1 MTAKEILHE
10 IKDQHNISTAWQ
22 LTEHIIIEAMEKYA
36 QQQVENCAMPL
47 VINSLD
53 LRELERKL
61 DEALGRE
68 TRKTLTQWVKQQR
81 Q

>member
-1 MTAKEILHE
+1 MTAKEILYE
-10 IKDQHNISTAWQ
+10 IKDRYNIGTAWQ

-36 QQQVENCAMPL
+36 QQQAKSCA
-47 VINSLD
+47 NSLD

-68 TRKTLTQWVKQQR
+68 TRETLTEWLKQQR